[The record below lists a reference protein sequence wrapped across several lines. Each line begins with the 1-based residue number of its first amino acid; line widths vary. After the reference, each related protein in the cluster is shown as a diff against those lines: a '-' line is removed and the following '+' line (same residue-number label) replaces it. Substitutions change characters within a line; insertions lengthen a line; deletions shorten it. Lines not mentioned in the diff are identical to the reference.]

1 MLSCCSL
8 SKHFCISKY
17 IHIIH
22 YIHGSCQC
30 GKGEKNRPKRAP
42 CGAAREYGIIHRMKD
57 TKIKLPLPTIRRYPI
72 YLRAIKARIAR
83 GELSVSSAV
92 LAEELG
98 LDPVLTRKDLAMSGV
113 SGKPRRGYP
122 AKELCGAINRAL
134 GWDSET
140 DAVLVGVGSLGR
152 ALLGYTGFEEQN
164 LSIAA
169 AFDNNPALNGQTI
182 HGVMVHPMSELPSL
196 VASLNVK
203 IGILTV
209 PTFAAQ
215 TCANELI
222 AAGIKGIWSFC
233 PVQIDV
239 PKGVTVQNVDL
250 AQSLAVLS
258 HIVIKNG

>member
-1 MLSCCSL
+1 M
-8 SKHFCISKY
+8 
-17 IHIIH
+17 
-22 YIHGSCQC
+22 
-30 GKGEKNRPKRAP
+30 
-42 CGAAREYGIIHRMKD
+42 
-57 TKIKLPLPTIRRYPI
+57 
-72 YLRAIKARIAR
+72 
-83 GELSVSSAV
+83 
-92 LAEELG
+92 
-98 LDPVLTRKDLAMSGV
+98 
-113 SGKPRRGYP
+113 
-122 AKELCGAINRAL
+122 
-134 GWDSET
+134 
-140 DAVLVGVGSLGR
+140 
-152 ALLGYTGFEEQN
+152 
-164 LSIAA
+164 
-169 AFDNNPALNGQTI
+169 QTI